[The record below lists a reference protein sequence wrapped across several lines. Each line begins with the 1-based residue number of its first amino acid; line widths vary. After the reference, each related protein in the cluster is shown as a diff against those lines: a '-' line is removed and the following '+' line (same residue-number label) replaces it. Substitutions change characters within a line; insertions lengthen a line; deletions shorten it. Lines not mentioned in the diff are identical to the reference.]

1 MLPPIVR
8 RDRGWLSEET
18 LARERKRF
26 CYGMRNQ
33 YIKKSP
39 PVHDP
44 PTHARHVR
52 GVYAM
57 TAPRQF
63 LTRKQA
69 RFVKSDAPVKPRP
82 ASPCDYKIVATPMRR
97 LSALRPRESIDGA
110 EWTRSFQ
117 AGVWFWTNDATGE
130 STAVTPEHLRRNGQH
145 ANPATIDDGATDFA
159 GTGSLVYDSRT
170 YQDDFAGLFGGGGL

>member
-18 LARERKRF
+18 LACERKRF

-33 YIKKSP
+33 YIKTTP
-39 PVHDP
+39 PVP
-44 PTHARHVR
+44 HARHVQ

-69 RFVKSDAPVKPRP
+69 RFVKCDAPAKPRP
-82 ASPCDYKIVATPMRR
+82 ASPSKIVETPVRR
-97 LSALRPRESIDGA
+97 LSLRRRRESVDGG

-130 STAVTPEHLRRNGQH
+130 STAVTPEHLRRKGQH
-145 ANPATIDDGATDFA
+145 ANPSTIDEAEPAA

-170 YQDDFAGLFGGGGL
+170 YQDDFAGLFGL